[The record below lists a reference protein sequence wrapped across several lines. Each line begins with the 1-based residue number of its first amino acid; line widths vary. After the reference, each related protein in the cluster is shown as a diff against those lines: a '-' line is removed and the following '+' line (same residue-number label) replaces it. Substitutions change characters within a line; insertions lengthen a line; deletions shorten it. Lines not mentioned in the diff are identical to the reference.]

1 MTGYKIFFKTVKY
14 SFIADKKDF
23 LLSLLTTIVSSSWV
37 FVSTASFA
45 LVINEMS
52 SFITTGYLNHAKLNQ
67 AVGLLVVSSFLPTV
81 SDFLDQYIGSKLFRR
96 INLFFRNKWIQKI
109 SSLDLA
115 TIENKK
121 FHDLNQKINDRSISS
136 LQSLSSWFFVN
147 FGNFIRLITASIIFL
162 TFDFRLVILAIIAI
176 LPAFFIERNLAKQT
190 FELWDKQVENRKS
203 VNWKTSHFLNVKKLT
218 ELKLIGKTAFYSDKI
233 YNFQKK
239 FNDDSDKLEYR
250 TFKLKFLG
258 EVVFIVCFVLSM
270 FSIIQLVITGK
281 IGVGTMLFVYSSFNA
296 FSLSASSILRSL
308 GRIREHIKFSEGYF
322 DLLKLEPVIN
332 EEGGDSFNYKE
343 AEDIKFNNVNFI
355 YPETDVVV
363 LKNINLEIKKYDRIA
378 IVGENGASKTTLT
391 KLISK
396 MYLPTSGEILIGDK
410 NIKDIKTLDW
420 QKSLSVMTQDYVTY
434 SDTIGEQIAYGANEQ
449 PDKVSK
455 AKIKESARRAHALEF
470 IEKLPK
476 KFDNIPERAFK
487 NGVELSRGQN
497 QKVALARFLLRDS
510 KVLILDEPTSAIDAI
525 AESKIFNEL
534 FEEERDRTII
544 IISHRFNTVKRA
556 DRIIVLDH
564 GEIVEEGSHDELV
577 KKNGKYHEM
586 YMAQAKEYQE

>member
-1 MTGYKIFFKTVKY
+1 MTGYKVFFQTVKY
-14 SFIADKKDF
+14 SFIADKKSF
-23 LLSLLTTIVSSSWV
+23 LLSLLTTIVSSSWL

-45 LVINEMS
+45 LVINEVS
-52 SFITTGYLNHAKLNQ
+52 SFINTGFINHTKLNQ
-67 AVGLLVVSSFLPTV
+67 AVALMVLSSFLPSV
-81 SDFLDQYIGSKLFRR
+81 SDILDQYIGSKLFRR
-96 INLFFRNKWIQKI
+96 INLFFRNKWIKKI

-121 FHDLNQKINDRSISS
+121 FHDLNQKISDRSIQS

-147 FGNFIRLITASIIFL
+147 FGNFIRLVTASVVFL
-162 TFDFRLVILAIIAI
+162 TFDFRLVVLAVAAV
-176 LPAFFIERNLAKQT
+176 LPAFFIEKNLAKET
-190 FELWDKQVENRKS
+190 FELWDNQVEHRKN
-203 VNWKTSHFLNVKKLT
+203 VTWKTSHFLNVKKLT

-239 FNDDSDKLEYR
+239 FNEDNDRLEYK
-250 TFKLKFLG
+250 TFKLKLFG
-258 EVVFIVCFVLSM
+258 EIVFTICFVLSM
-270 FSIIQLVITGK
+270 FLIIQLAITGQ
-281 IGVGTMLFVYSSFNA
+281 IGVGTMLFVYSSFSA
-296 FSLSASSILRSL
+296 FQGAASNILRSL
-308 GRIREHIKFSEGYF
+308 GRIREHIKFSIGYF
-322 DLLKLEPVIN
+322 ELLNLKPVIN
-332 EEGGDSFNYKE
+332 EEEGDSFNYKE
-343 AEDIKFNNVNFI
+343 AENIKFNNVNFV

-363 LKNINLEIKKYDRIA
+363 LKNINLEIKKYERIA

-476 KFDNIPERAFK
+476 KFDNIPERAFTD
-487 NGVELSRGQN
+487 GVELSRGQN
-497 QKVALARFLLRDS
+497 QKIALARFLLRDS

-534 FEEERDRTII
+534 FEEERNRTII

-564 GEIVEEGSHDELV
+564 GEIVEEGTHDELI
-577 KKNGKYHEM
+577 KNNGKYAEM
-586 YMAQAKEYQE
+586 YNAQAKEYQE

>member
-1 MTGYKIFFKTVKY
+1 MTGYKVFFQTVKY

-23 LLSLLTTIVSSSWV
+23 LFSLLTTIVSSSWL

-45 LVINEMS
+45 LVINEVS
-52 SFITTGYLNHAKLNQ
+52 SFINTGFINHDKLNQ
-67 AVGLLVVSSFLPTV
+67 AVALMVLSSFLPSL
-81 SDFLDQYIGSKLFRR
+81 SDILDQYIGSKLFRR
-96 INLFFRNKWIQKI
+96 INLFFRNKWIKKI

-121 FHDLNQKINDRSISS
+121 FHDLNQKINDRSIQS

-147 FGNFIRLITASIIFL
+147 FGNFIRLVTASVVFL
-162 TFDFRLVILAIIAI
+162 TFDFRLVVLAVVAV
-176 LPAFFIERNLAKQT
+176 LPAFFIEKNLAKET
-190 FELWDKQVENRKS
+190 FELWDNQVENRKI

-239 FNDDSDKLEYR
+239 FNEDNDRLEYK
-250 TFKLKFLG
+250 TFKLKLLG
-258 EVVFIVCFVLSM
+258 EIVFTICFVLSM
-270 FSIIQLVITGK
+270 FLIIQLAITGQ
-281 IGVGTMLFVYSSFNA
+281 IGVGTMLFVHSSFSA
-296 FSLSASSILRSL
+296 FQGAASNILRSL
-308 GRIREHIKFSEGYF
+308 GRIREHIKFSIGYF
-322 DLLKLEPVIN
+322 ELLNLKPVIN
-332 EEGGDSFNYKE
+332 EEEGDSFNYKE
-343 AEDIKFNNVNFI
+343 AENIKFNNVNFV

-363 LKNINLEIKKYDRIA
+363 LKNINLDIKKYERIA

-434 SDTIGEQIAYGANEQ
+434 SDTIGEQIAYGANEE
-449 PDKVSK
+449 PGKVSK

-476 KFDNIPERAFK
+476 KFDNIPERAFTD
-487 NGVELSRGQN
+487 GVELSRGQN
-497 QKVALARFLLRDS
+497 QKIALARFLLRDS

-534 FEEERDRTII
+534 FEEERNRTII

-564 GEIVEEGSHDELV
+564 GKIVEEGTHEELI
-577 KKNGKYHEM
+577 KNNGKYAEM
-586 YMAQAKEYQE
+586 YNAQAKEYQE